1 MARYGP
7 KPKLL
12 SLYFSASKSC
22 AQLADNWDGS
32 EGLSVYSLWKRHA
45 KSRMCCN
52 SAQQRACLSRESKML
67 CIGHCRT
74 GCSAS
79 TPGSTC
85 KDQVVYVPSKWRVGL
100 KLLHSK
106 HSLLPWTLRFENF
119 FLWAG
124 PGYMSWSL
132 THTQIDFVRF
142 RPNLFQFNTLNW
154 SVCSVSKQAC
164 LSVGLDR
171 PSFVDRFGH
180 DLAQQHPDIRQVPKH
195 RMPLIGTNY
204 CWSSL
209 CYWSSFQLALPEQS
223 QKNDS
228 HL

>member
-1 MARYGP
+1 M
-7 KPKLL
+7 
-12 SLYFSASKSC
+12 FS
-22 AQLADNWDGS
+22 
-32 EGLSVYSLWKRHA
+32 
-45 KSRMCCN
+45 N
-52 SAQQRACLSRESKML
+52 STQQRACLSRESKTL
-67 CIGHCRT
+67 CLGLCRT

-85 KDQVVYVPSKWRVGL
+85 KDQVVYVSSKWRVGL

-106 HSLLPWTLRFENF
+106 HSLLPWTLRFAKANF
-119 FLWAG
+119 SLWAG
-124 PGYMSWSL
+124 PGYMSQSL
-132 THTQIDFVRF
+132 THTQIGFVRF
-142 RPNLFQFNTLNW
+142 RPNLFQFNTLNR

-180 DLAQQHPDIRQVPKH
+180 HLAQQRPDIRQVPKH
-195 RMPLIGTNY
+195 RMPLIGTNN

-223 QKNDS
+223 QNNYS